1 MSFEIGLFLLLLVVG
16 YVSGSLIEKR
26 HYKQIRQKE
35 EEFKTLP
42 VIALKRP
49 LNEDGI
55 VSCRLVNGSV
65 VISIDFFK
73 KFLAGLINFFGG
85 NISAYET
92 LLDRARREAML
103 RLKEDAK
110 DASEIINVR
119 IETSSITK
127 NTNNSVGCVEVLAY
141 GTAIYR

>member
-1 MSFEIGLFLLLLVVG
+1 MYDIGFFLTLLIVG
-16 YVSGSLIEKR
+16 YISGTIIEKR
-26 HYKQIRQKE
+26 HYKAIREKE
-35 EEFKTLP
+35 EAYKNIPTT
-42 VIALKRP
+42 VLKKP
-49 LNEDGI
+49 IDEENI
-55 VSCRLVNGSV
+55 TSCKLVNGSV

-92 LLDRARREAML
+92 LIDRARREAIL

-110 DASEIINVR
+110 GASEIINLR

-127 NTNNSVGCVEVLAY
+127 NSQANVGAIEVLAF

>member
-1 MSFEIGLFLLLLVVG
+1 MYDIGFFLILLIVG
-16 YVSGSLIEKR
+16 YISGTIIEKR
-26 HYKQIRQKE
+26 HYKAIREKE
-35 EEFKTLP
+35 EAYKHLP
-42 VIALKRP
+42 TTVLKKP
-49 LNEDGI
+49 INQDGI
-55 VSCRLVNGSV
+55 SSCKLVNGSV

-92 LLDRARREAML
+92 LIDRARREAIL
-103 RLKEDAK
+103 RLKEDA
-110 DASEIINVR
+110 DGASEIINLR

-127 NTNNSVGCVEVLAY
+127 NSKANVGAIEVLAF